1 MRPDGLRWTYS
12 FRITLLYI
20 AFFAVAVGLLF
31 GVIYWATSSF
41 MRSQLESAIG
51 TELSSLAH
59 VFAATGSDSAAALI
73 ARRIDESDH
82 RMSFYLLQD
91 PAGRRASG
99 NLPPMHPVAGWH
111 ELPIP
116 PGWEEDDEEEEDE
129 EGQSTDT
136 LIARGQVLPD
146 GWFLLVG
153 QDTDR
158 YTDFEEFIL
167 TAAGS
172 SLAVAFGLALIGGW
186 IMNVGMLRRIAAIDA
201 AGRDIMRGNLSHRI
215 PLRGTG
221 DEFDRLSANLND
233 MLGRIQMLMEG
244 LRQVSNDIAHDL
256 RTPLTRLRQGLEAA
270 RAKAGTAA
278 DYRLA
283 VDKAIAETDEILD
296 IFGALLRIAQIEA
309 GTRRA
314 SFADV
319 DLSGILQTI
328 AETYAAVAE
337 DHRQHLTSR
346 VSNGISVRGD
356 RQLLTQMFA
365 NIVENA
371 LRHTPA
377 GTRIDVELKEAP
389 AGPVCTIRDD
399 GPGIPEPERQ
409 KVFRRFY
416 RLSSSRATPGSGL
429 GLSLVAAVA
438 ELHRIV
444 VETGDNQPGLRVT
457 LLFPRSQRRS
467 DGRCGGCGRSPV
479 GRSAPG
485 SATLPVPLFTRRRG
499 GSQEPYWGRP
509 AGRA

>member
-1 MRPDGLRWTYS
+1 MPLRSLHWTYS
-12 FRITLLYI
+12 LRITLLYI
-20 AFFAVAVGLLF
+20 AFFVVSVAVLF

-41 MRSQLESAIG
+41 MRNQLESAID
-51 TELSSLAH
+51 TELSSLDH
-59 VFAATGSDSAAALI
+59 VFEAMGSGGVADLI
-73 ARRIDESDH
+73 ARRIAEPDH

-91 PAGRRASG
+91 PAGQRASG
-99 NLPPMHPVAGWH
+99 NLPGMRPEPGWH

-116 PGWEEDDEEEEDE
+116 PGWEEDDEEEEEDDE
-129 EGQSTDT
+129 AESTDT
-136 LIARGQVLPD
+136 LMARGQVLTG

-167 TAAGS
+167 AAAGL
-172 SLAVAFGLALIGGW
+172 SLAAAFGLALIGGW
-186 IMNVGMLRRIAAIDA
+186 VINAGMLRRIAAIDA
-201 AGRDIMRGNLSHRI
+201 AGRDIVRGNLSHRI

-221 DEFDRLSANLND
+221 DEFDRLSANLNE
-233 MLGRIQMLMEG
+233 MLDRIQMLMEG

-278 DYRLA
+278 EYRAA
-283 VDKAIAETDEILD
+283 VDKAIADTDEILD
-296 IFGALLRIAQIEA
+296 TFGALLRIAQIEA

-319 DLSGILQTI
+319 DLSGVLQRI
-328 AETYAAVAE
+328 FETYAAVAE
-337 DHRQHLTSR
+337 DHRHHLASR
-346 VSNGISVRGD
+346 IASGISVRGD

-377 GTRIDVELKEAP
+377 GTRIELELQDAP
-389 AGPVCTIRDD
+389 AGPVCAIRDD
-399 GPGIPEPERQ
+399 GPGIPENERQ

-416 RLSSSRATPGSGL
+416 RLNSGRAAPGSGL

-444 VETGDNQPGLRVT
+444 VETSDNRPGLCVALR
-457 LLFPRSQRRS
+457 FPQ
-467 DGRCGGCGRSPV
+467 P
-479 GRSAPG
+479 SA
-485 SATLPVPLFTRRRG
+485 L
-499 GSQEPYWGRP
+499 
-509 AGRA
+509 

>member
-1 MRPDGLRWTYS
+1 MRPRRLHWTYS
-12 FRITLLYI
+12 LRITLLYI
-20 AFFAVAVGLLF
+20 AFFVVSVLILF

-51 TELSSLAH
+51 TELSSLVH
-59 VFAATGSDSAAALI
+59 VFEAAEIDTLAGLI
-73 ARRIDESDH
+73 ARRIGEPDY

-91 PAGRRASG
+91 PDGRKVSG
-99 NLPPMHPVAGWH
+99 NLPAVPPAAGWR

-116 PGWEEDDEEEEDE
+116 EGWEEDDEEDEEDD
-129 EGQSTDT
+129 EGESTDT
-136 LIARGQVLPD
+136 LVAQGQVLAN

-153 QDTDR
+153 QDRDR

-167 TAAGS
+167 TAAGL
-172 SLAVAFGLALIGGW
+172 SLAAAFGLALIGGW
-186 IMNVGMLRRIAAIDA
+186 VINAGMLRRIAAIDD
-201 AGRDIMRGNLSHRI
+201 AGRNIMRGNLSHRI

-221 DEFDRLSANLND
+221 DEFDRLSANLNE

-278 DYRLA
+278 EYRLA

-337 DHRQHLTSR
+337 DHRHHLSSR

-377 GTRIDVELKEAP
+377 GTRIDLELKDAP

-416 RLSSSRATPGSGL
+416 RLNSSRATPGSGL

-438 ELHRIV
+438 ELHRIA
-444 VETGDNQPGLRVT
+444 VETSDNQPGLRVT
-457 LLFPRSQRRS
+457 LLFPQ
-467 DGRCGGCGRSPV
+467 PT
-479 GRSAPG
+479 A
-485 SATLPVPLFTRRRG
+485 F
-499 GSQEPYWGRP
+499 
-509 AGRA
+509 